1 MKAIIY
7 TSNIGSTAEYAQLL
21 GKELN
26 LPVHSLQK
34 AKNKVPAGSEIIYL
48 GWIMAGGIKGYKK
61 AAKLYKVCVVCG
73 VGMGQTGTH
82 EEYKSWNIDVCYC
95 SPLIRAVE
103 TAQIVLKNRGIPII
117 TDERL
122 VEMSFGDYEGIENS
136 FKIPDCPINLIF
148 RKPEEYI
155 ESIGGA
161 ETFAELFARTGSF
174 LKEVIEP
181 QLQEG
186 KDILIVGHGAMNSS
200 IICQVKNK
208 PIEEFWSAG
217 LEQCKILQ
225 L

>member
-1 MKAIIY
+1 MLYIMRHGKTDWNALHKLQGRTDIPLNDEGRLMASKA
-7 TSNIGSTAEYAQLL
+7 
-21 GKELN
+21 
-26 LPVHSLQK
+26 
-34 AKNKVPAGSEIIYL
+34 
-48 GWIMAGGIKGYKK
+48 
-61 AAKLYKVCVVCG
+61 
-73 VGMGQTGTH
+73 H
-82 EEYKSWNIDVCYC
+82 EEYKSLHIDVCYC

-148 RKPEEYI
+148 HKPQEYI

-186 KDILIVGHGAMNSS
+186 KDVLIVGHGAMNSS